1 VGLLFPNTVDQPIES
16 TIIFL
21 TALSN
26 SLDFGLLLRE
36 GQMKEQVKYKV
47 QNGGSWTNFG
57 RNCRSALRY
66 NDTPNNRNAYI
77 GLRIVVRGA
86 RSEGT

>member
-1 VGLLFPNTVDQPIES
+1 
-16 TIIFL
+16 
-21 TALSN
+21 
-26 SLDFGLLLRE
+26 
-36 GQMKEQVKYKV
+36 MKEQVKYKV